1 MDELLPGVEQRFCVR
16 HLCSN
21 FRKKFPSKQLKE
33 MMWKAAKASYTQAWE
48 KIMREIRT
56 INEEAKKYLMR
67 IPPIYWSKSRFT
79 EHSKCDVLVNNMSE
93 TFNSVILG
101 PRGKPI
107 VTMLEEIKNY
117 LMERWAKNR
126 DKMSNLQPREVL
138 PNIKKNLP
146 KSVNCQ
152 GSGCV
157 GKLILFLIVLYC

>member
-16 HLCSN
+16 HLYSN
-21 FRKKFPSKQLKE
+21 FRKKFPGKHLKE
-33 MMWKAAKASYTQAWE
+33 MMWKAAKASYPQAWE
-48 KIMREIRT
+48 KIMREIRI
-56 INEEAKKYLMR
+56 INGEAHKHLIR
-67 IPPIYWSKSRFT
+67 NPPRYWSKSRFT

-126 DKMSNLQPREVL
+126 VKMSNLQPGEVL
-138 PNIKKNLP
+138 PNIKK
-146 KSVNCQ
+146 
-152 GSGCV
+152 
-157 GKLILFLIVLYC
+157 KLAKECELSRFWMCR